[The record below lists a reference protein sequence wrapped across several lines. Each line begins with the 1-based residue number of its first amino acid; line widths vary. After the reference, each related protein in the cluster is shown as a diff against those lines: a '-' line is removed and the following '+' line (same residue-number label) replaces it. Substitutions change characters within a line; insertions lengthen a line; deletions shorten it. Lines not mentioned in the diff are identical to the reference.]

1 VKSAADAY
9 FAEAASWDS
18 DRLAT
23 LGQSRRV
30 AWRVA
35 VAGWICALSCSAALA
50 MLMPLKRVDPF
61 VIRVDSSSGVV
72 DVVPALAG
80 AVSPDEAITRFFLG
94 HYITAC
100 ERYIAAT
107 AESDYEECGAFH
119 GAQRNQAWAALWQ
132 RSNPDSPLNLHR
144 DGSQISAQVQSIS
157 FFRRGNGVTDL
168 AQVRYVKALRQ
179 SGEAPARM
187 SHWIATIQYVY
198 AAPSQDPKLR
208 AWNPLGFKVLEFA
221 TEAEI
226 AVGSPA
232 SSGGQS
238 RDAQP

>member
-1 VKSAADAY
+1 MKSTSDAY
-9 FAEAASWDS
+9 FTEAASWDS
-18 DRLAT
+18 DRLAAVA
-23 LGQSRRV
+23 QSRRV

-35 VAGWICALSCSAALA
+35 AAGWVCALSCSAALA

-61 VIRVDSSSGVV
+61 VIRVDGTSGVV
-72 DVVPALAG
+72 DVVPPLSG
-80 AVSPDEAITRFFLG
+80 TVSPDEAITRFFLS
-94 HYITAC
+94 HYITVC

-107 AESDYEECGAFH
+107 AESDYQECGAFH

-157 FFRRGNGVTDL
+157 FFRRGNGTTDL

-179 SGEAPARM
+179 SDEAPARL
-187 SHWIATIQYVY
+187 SHWIATIQYLY
-198 AAPSQDPKLR
+198 AGPSHDPKLR
-208 AWNPLGFKVLEFA
+208 AWNPLGFRVLEFA

-226 AVGSPA
+226 AVPK
-232 SSGGQS
+232 
-238 RDAQP
+238 DAQP